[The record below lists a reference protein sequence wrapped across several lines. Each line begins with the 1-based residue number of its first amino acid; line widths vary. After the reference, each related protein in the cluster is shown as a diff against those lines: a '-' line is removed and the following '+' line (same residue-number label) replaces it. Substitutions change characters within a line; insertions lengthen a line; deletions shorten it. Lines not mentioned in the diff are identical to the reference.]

1 MKNNNSL
8 KNLNLPGSKNKL
20 TLPLWLIF
28 LFASIELI
36 AIVQSV
42 FENSLIQLSE
52 TASTMLLILNIF
64 SIVVY
69 LLIIIFLNKH
79 LEKIIKIF
87 AVIGFIATFIILL
100 QLRGFFEI
108 AIYLNSFI
116 TITNSFL
123 ILTYIAMY
131 FSIKTVM
138 LELLVGIFCFKAIA
152 NIMNNTIFSFNPYIP
167 IILMAVCYILFFLSF
182 IFFPKHAAKEFKVE
196 KEEVQE
202 KETKIAMPSKQPP
215 YFLYIL
221 VIIFIGLISGLES
234 ITQNILIQTP
244 FSNLIFI
251 IGSAISAIFTFYI
264 ILKKDSL
271 KFFDLM
277 YLFLIGFSLALI
289 FRFFSNTI
297 VYYIGSFFLGLFSL
311 PLGISIIFSA
321 ILFTKTNKITTPIWI
336 LCLNTISLM
345 IWDEILSK
353 IQSIQG
359 LIIMIIP
366 ISILTA
372 ILLSLLKPHLNF
384 AIQEH
389 NFKFDEKNI
398 KENPLS
404 YLSEIELSFAILASE
419 GYTINQITEQ
429 LNVTPIKMKEIKLR
443 TYGMLQVK
451 NKKEMVEKIVA
462 YKI

>member
-8 KNLNLPGSKNKL
+8 KNLNLLGSKNKL

-100 QLRGFFEI
+100 QLQGFFEI

-152 NIMNNTIFSFNPYIP
+152 NIMNNTIFS
-167 IILMAVCYILFFLSF
+167 LS
-182 IFFPKHAAKEFKVE
+182 
-196 KEEVQE
+196 
-202 KETKIAMPSKQPP
+202 
-215 YFLYIL
+215 
-221 VIIFIGLISGLES
+221 
-234 ITQNILIQTP
+234 
-244 FSNLIFI
+244 
-251 IGSAISAIFTFYI
+251 
-264 ILKKDSL
+264 
-271 KFFDLM
+271 
-277 YLFLIGFSLALI
+277 
-289 FRFFSNTI
+289 
-297 VYYIGSFFLGLFSL
+297 
-311 PLGISIIFSA
+311 
-321 ILFTKTNKITTPIWI
+321 
-336 LCLNTISLM
+336 
-345 IWDEILSK
+345 
-353 IQSIQG
+353 
-359 LIIMIIP
+359 
-366 ISILTA
+366 
-372 ILLSLLKPHLNF
+372 
-384 AIQEH
+384 
-389 NFKFDEKNI
+389 
-398 KENPLS
+398 
-404 YLSEIELSFAILASE
+404 
-419 GYTINQITEQ
+419 
-429 LNVTPIKMKEIKLR
+429 
-443 TYGMLQVK
+443 
-451 NKKEMVEKIVA
+451 
-462 YKI
+462 